1 MNQSLSSSSISS
13 LYELQHQ
20 SLLTNESNYTTN
32 KIEGDISFDFSS
44 IEGAEFNLFASE
56 DSPEEVCFELFNNN
70 YNADNNINH
79 NNITTNVIAL
89 NENYNG
95 IFEEN
100 NIPSSP
106 SSSIL
111 SSFPSTPIQFENQSS
126 PLSSGDEM
134 GSSIFF
140 QNDEES
146 SSVEFKGYHQH
157 PNSYPQFS
165 QQFEPFVNEDGS
177 QFYVRFKAFQLNSS
191 PGKLEQ
197 LEIVTIKPNSPFKF
211 PNEISSEF
219 IETLGGVISKEPNE
233 HYFQHCYLDQ
243 QSDKITVMKTTIGGV
258 LFLIQSYEQLPNYFT
273 ILYSVAFNRE
283 SKQTIDFQNKLN
295 NMEKSND
302 KKNSCP
308 NRKRNATKFATFSE
322 AVKLKFPSNQ
332 NGEKKLRYLTIALAQ
347 YLDSDRCSWFKEEN
361 TLNDGK
367 RRNENIEDDLIS
379 KERRLR

>member
-1 MNQSLSSSSISS
+1 
-13 LYELQHQ
+13 
-20 SLLTNESNYTTN
+20 
-32 KIEGDISFDFSS
+32 
-44 IEGAEFNLFASE
+44 
-56 DSPEEVCFELFNNN
+56 
-70 YNADNNINH
+70 
-79 NNITTNVIAL
+79 
-89 NENYNG
+89 
-95 IFEEN
+95 
-100 NIPSSP
+100 
-106 SSSIL
+106 
-111 SSFPSTPIQFENQSS
+111 
-126 PLSSGDEM
+126 M